1 MPIVFLW
8 KVRRLDRSKLTPMM
22 KQYLSVKDKNPD
34 AILFFR
40 LGDFYEMF
48 FDDALTAS
56 RELEITLT
64 RRDAGLEEKAPMCGV
79 PYHVASNYISKLINK
94 GYKVAICDQVEDPK
108 KAKGIVK
115 REVTKIIT
123 PGTFTDDEYLKS
135 DENNYLLSI
144 FCKNYNVNLTYTDY
158 STGEIF
164 VTSNTFLDN
173 DDLEKFLYN
182 EISRISPNEII
193 INNLNVLKMNK
204 NLILNTFYTNVLDEE
219 ETNKFNLEDVKEHF
233 GVDFINSYSNLL
245 KERNENEFKSVN
257 MILKYLFDTQKIN
270 LKHINKINYFNNE
283 KYLMLDES
291 SKRTLELV
299 KGLNTFKKSGSLLEV
314 LDECITAMGSRKLK
328 KWVESPLNSVVEI
341 ENRLDLIE
349 ALSSNFLFQDLI
361 IRLLKDVYDI
371 ERLLVKL
378 SNNTINPREIFSL
391 KKSIYSSIE
400 IKKELQ
406 NSGNKFLKDFSKKIL
421 NLKDLYDKID
431 EMLID
436 NPPIVIE
443 ENRILKVGFS
453 SKLDD
458 FFAISEKGK
467 NWIVDFESKERNR
480 TGIKNLKIKYNKI
493 LGYFIEITKSNLEN
507 VPDDY
512 IRKQTLVGSE
522 RFFSVELKEMESK
535 LLGSKERALDIQ
547 YQYYNELKDYITQ
560 NINYI
565 QILADVLSDLDS
577 LISLSIVSS
586 KNGYNRPKINTDG
599 FIDIKNGR
607 HPIVETKNLSEIFVP
622 NDTKLDLENNMI
634 HIITGPNMAGKS
646 TYMRQVALIVIMAHI
661 GCFVPCESANICIVD
676 RIFTRIG
683 ASDNLAMGESTFM
696 VEMKE
701 VANII
706 DNATQNSL
714 LILDEVGRGTSTFD
728 GLSIANAIIEYIA
741 EKIKAKTLFAT
752 HYHELVY
759 LADKY
764 PNITNLTIAVDR
776 REEDIIFL
784 RKIISGYSNNSYG
797 IDVAKLAGIENSIL
811 KRSSEILKGLEND
824 KVNIDDNLEN
834 TSYYNNTTIKDENI
848 QKFIDKIKEIEVLNI
863 SPIEALNILNE
874 IIEKSKE
881 L

>member
-245 KERNENEFKSVN
+245 KERNETEFKSVN

-378 SNNTINPREIFSL
+378 SNNTINPREVFSL

-453 SKLDD
+453 SKLDE

-547 YQYYNELKDYITQ
+547 YQYYNELKDYITE